1 MIKCYNKAMETYES
15 REDYLEAI
23 LIIIKR
29 QGYCRSIDVSIELG
43 YSKPS
48 VSIAMKKLKD
58 NGYILIDEKNHI
70 TLTDIGEEI
79 AKRIYD
85 RHLTLTKYLMSI
97 GVSEETAKTDA
108 CKIEHDLS
116 EESYNVIKKL
126 IK

>member
-1 MIKCYNKAMETYES
+1 METYES

-23 LIIIKR
+23 LIISKR

-58 NGYILIDEKNHI
+58 HGYILIDEKNHI

-79 AKRIYD
+79 ATRIYD

>member
-1 MIKCYNKAMETYES
+1 MIKCYNKIMETYES
-15 REDYLEAI
+15 REDYLETI
-23 LIIIKR
+23 LIITKR
-29 QGYCRSIDVSIELG
+29 QGYCRSIDVSIELS

-58 NGYILIDEKNHI
+58 HGYILIDEKNHI